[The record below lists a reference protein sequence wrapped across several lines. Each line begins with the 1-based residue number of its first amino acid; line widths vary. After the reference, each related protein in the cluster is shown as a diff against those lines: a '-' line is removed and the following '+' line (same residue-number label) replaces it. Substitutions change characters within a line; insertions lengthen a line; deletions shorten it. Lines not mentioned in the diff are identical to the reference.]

1 MVTMIAWFPFQCNCA
16 KLVCVW
22 ERGRLRF
29 AVQAH
34 HWLGSGGF
42 CFVALWEPG
51 TIIGGHPAWA
61 CLPVQARRD
70 RRAPADQWG
79 CSARLIRDWV
89 CAVLCLALAKPCV
102 VCASPFQST
111 LQYSFNFIAS
121 NANIFFLLDLE
132 IGTSHLTQQLF
143 FYSYL
148 CQYLG
153 GGQKHLF
160 VLDKLIYLGMKGV
173 YRVGL

>member
-89 CAVLCLALAKPCV
+89 RCVMSRPRETVCSVCFSISVNASGTVSISLLRMLTSFYFSIWKLA
-102 VCASPFQST
+102 
-111 LQYSFNFIAS
+111 
-121 NANIFFLLDLE
+121 
-132 IGTSHLTQQLF
+132 HLTWLSNYF
-143 FYSYL
+143 FT
-148 CQYLG
+148 
-153 GGQKHLF
+153 
-160 VLDKLIYLGMKGV
+160 LICV
-173 YRVGL
+173 NI